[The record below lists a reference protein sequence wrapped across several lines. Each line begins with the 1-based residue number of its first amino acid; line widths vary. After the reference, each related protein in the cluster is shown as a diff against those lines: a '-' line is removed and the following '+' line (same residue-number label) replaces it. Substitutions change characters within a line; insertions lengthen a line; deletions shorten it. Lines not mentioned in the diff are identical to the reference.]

1 MQIKTKSMGCVEID
15 ESQLVTFP
23 KGLYGFEEYKNY
35 ALIDSQYNPLIW
47 LQSIEEPSLAFLMI
61 DPFLIE
67 ENYEAD
73 INDSELEKIEVKDP
87 VDVAVMAIITVPND
101 GSPVTANLQG
111 PIIINKKKKLCMQAV
126 LDGEKYST
134 KHNIVEAL
142 KRKEKK

>member
-1 MQIKTKSMGCVEID
+1 
-15 ESQLVTFP
+15 
-23 KGLYGFEEYKNY
+23 
-35 ALIDSQYNPLIW
+35 
-47 LQSIEEPSLAFLMI
+47 
-61 DPFLIE
+61 
-67 ENYEAD
+67 
-73 INDSELEKIEVKDP
+73 
-87 VDVAVMAIITVPND
+87 MAIITVPND

>member
-23 KGLYGFEEYKNY
+23 KGLYGFEEYRNY

-47 LQSIEEPSLAFLMI
+47 LQSIEEPGLAFLMI

-111 PIIINKKKKLCMQAV
+111 PIIINKKNKLCMQAV

>member
-47 LQSIEEPSLAFLMI
+47 LQSIEEPGLAFLMI